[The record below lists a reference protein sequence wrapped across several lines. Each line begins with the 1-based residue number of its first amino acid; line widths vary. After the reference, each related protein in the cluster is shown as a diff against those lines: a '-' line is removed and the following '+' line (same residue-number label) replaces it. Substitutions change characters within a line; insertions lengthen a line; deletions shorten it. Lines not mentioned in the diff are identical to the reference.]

1 MPKKIKPCESVQF
14 PMKAVII
21 CDNLAFA
28 ANAASIL
35 ARVGRQAAVN
45 VRWTTKTWPM
55 NALSESAL
63 AEQALVETLDAHLI
77 LFPEGQAQT
86 LPPWVFDWLGSWAAR
101 RIVQD
106 AALGVIKDGNT
117 IGGGTVACPALAD
130 FAQKHGLS
138 CIVDKEPA
146 GKNSM
151 RLPVRFPQERIMAL
165 HVPQT
170 NSVTLAMPCSHRNF
184 GINE

>member
-130 FAQKHGLS
+130 FAQKLGLS